1 MRLPDARRAAIR
13 VSNIL
18 QRLSVN
24 RRGNVLV
31 IGAVSFVPLLGML
44 GGALDLSRMYMVR
57 TRLQQACD
65 ASVLS
70 GRAAMGN
77 RTWDAAA
84 KTVADRYFTTNFNPG
99 RYGTTGSQITYQVG
113 VDLVVKG
120 AASAS
125 VPMALMQTFGFKPV
139 LITTT
144 CDAKLELPNSD
155 VMFVLDNT
163 LSMSETNAG
172 DSVSR
177 LQALRDSVLS
187 FYTTLENARGPQT
200 QVRYGFVPYSSTVN
214 VGTLLKPDWLVDR
227 WTYQS
232 REYDSTDQVAST
244 AGTTTTSYSGF
255 KKVSGSSTSRQYLI
269 PPENCVAPANTYT
282 QSPPSNGPTTTA
294 PDGTKTWTQT
304 RTTNGVGYSASLSG
318 STCTVTET
326 TYDNLVEEQTVTQKP
341 NKDAG
346 KVTYSDRIWWNY
358 KPVTYNL
365 SALKTAG
372 ADGTVGGGKFS
383 VMIADN
389 NKSRDIVWNK
399 TNACVEERQ
408 TSLGSLPASAATG
421 TDLDV
426 DTLPTAGNAA
436 TQWRPMLP
444 GLVYARKQGSLT
456 SMPDGSWG
464 SPTTTVRTNSNYA
477 TPFNSSNLRG
487 ACPTYARKLE
497 AISNA
502 NLQSYLKE
510 LKPAGLTYHDVGF
523 LWGLRLLSAQGLF
536 ASENQAPVTG
546 KVARHL
552 IFMTDGQTE
561 TNIGDYDAYGLSAL
575 DRRRTP
581 ANRLPTASEQ
591 NGIVEQRLSG
601 LCQIAQAKGIT
612 VWVIAFGTT
621 LSPLLSNCANPDHAF
636 EAKNAAQ
643 LQEAFSNIAGRISQL
658 RLVK

>member
-1 MRLPDARRAAIR
+1 MH
-13 VSNIL
+13 
-18 QRLSVN
+18 
-24 RRGNVLV
+24 
-31 IGAVSFVPLLGML
+31 
-44 GGALDLSRMYMVR
+44 
-57 TRLQQACD
+57 
-65 ASVLS
+65 
-70 GRAAMGN
+70 
-77 RTWDAAA
+77 
-84 KTVADRYFTTNFNPG
+84 
-99 RYGTTGSQITYQVG
+99 
-113 VDLVVKG
+113 
-120 AASAS
+120 
-125 VPMALMQTFGFKPV
+125 TFGFEPV

-172 DSVSR
+172 DSVNR
-177 LQALRDSVLS
+177 LQALRDSVLN

-232 REYDSTDQVAST
+232 REFSEVRQVPTT
-244 AGTTTTSYSGF
+244 AGPTVTSYSGW
-255 KKVSGSSTSRQYLI
+255 KQTGGSRSSRIYYI
-269 PPENCVAPANTYT
+269 PPENCNAPAGTSKT
-282 QSPPSNGPTTTA
+282 TPPK
-294 PDGTKTWTQT
+294 DGEKSTNSDGVTTWTQT
-304 RTTNGVGYSASLSG
+304 RTTDGVSYSATLSG
-318 STCTVTET
+318 TECKVTET
-326 TYDNLVEEQTVTQKP
+326 TYNAYEEQQTVTQSP
-341 NKDAG
+341 NKNAG
-346 KVTYSDRIWWNY
+346 KVTYSDQVWWNY
-358 KPVTYNL
+358 KPVVYNV
-365 SALKTAG
+365 SALKG
-372 ADGTVGGGKFS
+372 GGGVVSGGKFS

-399 TNACVEERQ
+399 SNACIEERQ
-408 TSLGSLPASAATG
+408 TSVGSLPASAATG
-421 TDLDV
+421 SDLDV
-426 DTLPTAGNAA
+426 DTVPTAGNAA

-464 SPTTTVRTNSNYA
+464 SPATTVPSNSNYA
-477 TPFNSSNLRG
+477 TPFNSTNLRG

-497 AISNA
+497 AISNG

-581 ANRLPTASEQ
+581 ITRLPTASEQ

-612 VWVIAFGTT
+612 VW
-621 LSPLLSNCANPDHAF
+621 SC
-636 EAKNAAQ
+636 
-643 LQEAFSNIAGRISQL
+643 
-658 RLVK
+658 